1 MTGSPPVPRSRPRC
15 GRRAPKKPRKLIAAI
30 PIGPEDTL
38 RRLAQRSDKLVCLR
52 VPEDFYALSKFYLHF
67 EQVDDAQVLEI
78 LRSHNPAPR
87 KQ

>member
-1 MTGSPPVPRSRPRC
+1 MVVEPNIDIMVAGDLRT
-15 GRRAPKKPRKLIAAI
+15 LD
-30 PIGPEDTL
+30 ED
-38 RRLAQRSDKLVCLR
+38 DG
-52 VPEDFYALSKFYLHF
+52 PEDFYALSKFYLHF

>member
-1 MTGSPPVPRSRPRC
+1 MVVGDLRT
-15 GRRAPKKPRKLIAAI
+15 LD
-30 PIGPEDTL
+30 ED
-38 RRLAQRSDKLVCLR
+38 DG
-52 VPEDFYALSKFYLHF
+52 PEDFYALSKFYLHF